1 MKAAA
6 SESLYIYLLF
16 TTNAPQLKIFN
27 FQIIIGNGNAPL
39 FVHASLYKIANSKSK
54 FRSYENRQF
63 LKYYQ
68 DL

>member
-27 FQIIIGNGNAPL
+27 FQIIIGNGNAPFL
-39 FVHASLYKIANSKSK
+39 STHHFIKSPILNRNSALMKIGN
-54 FRSYENRQF
+54 F
-63 LKYYQ
+63 
-68 DL
+68 